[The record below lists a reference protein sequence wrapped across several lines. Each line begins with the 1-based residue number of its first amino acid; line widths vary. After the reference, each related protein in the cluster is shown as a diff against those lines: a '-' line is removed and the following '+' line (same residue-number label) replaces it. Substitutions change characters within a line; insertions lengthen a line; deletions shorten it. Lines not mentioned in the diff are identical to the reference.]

1 MLRRLFSRSADAEQR
16 LRQVMDEHHDFV
28 WRSLRRLGVRDADTD
43 DATQEVFLIFAKRL
57 EEVSAELT
65 RAFLFGTAVRVA
77 SNRRRGH
84 RRSPEEPAVSLDQL
98 SAPGLDPEELSAL
111 SLARAQL
118 QEILDAMSLEQRA
131 VFVLCELEELTA
143 PAAAELLA
151 VPVGTVSSR
160 LRGAREVFQGAVH
173 RLGLAR
179 GQRRSRP

>member
-1 MLRRLFSRSADAEQR
+1 MFGRLFSRSADAEQR
-16 LRQVMDEHHDFV
+16 VRQVMHEHHDFV
-28 WRSLRRLGVRDADTD
+28 WRSLRRLGVRHADTD

-57 EEVSAELT
+57 EEVTAELT
-65 RAFLFGTAVRVA
+65 RAFLFGTATRVA
-77 SNRRRGH
+77 SNRRRGS
-84 RRSPEEPAVSLDQL
+84 RRAPEEPVSSLEQL

-111 SLARAQL
+111 ALARVQL
-118 QEILDAMSLEQRA
+118 QEILDVMSLEQRA

-160 LRGAREVFQGAVH
+160 LRGAREVFQSAVH

-179 GQRRSRP
+179 GRQRSKL